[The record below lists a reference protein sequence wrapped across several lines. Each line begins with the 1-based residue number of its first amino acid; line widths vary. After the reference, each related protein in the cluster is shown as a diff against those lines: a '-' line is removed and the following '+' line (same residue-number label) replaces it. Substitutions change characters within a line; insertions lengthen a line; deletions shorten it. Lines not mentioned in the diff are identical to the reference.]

1 MPFISWSCDQNRSGC
16 NHDQDFIKN
25 AAIMEIWTNWT
36 ETGQIGGVSYQQNRG
51 VTLGYTQW
59 ILGGGGGYF
68 VIFFFVFFVPN
79 AQV

>member
-51 VTLGYTQW
+51 VKWLFRNEKPNSEGSPVQIINCILTLRRC
-59 ILGGGGGYF
+59 
-68 VIFFFVFFVPN
+68 
-79 AQV
+79 

>member
-36 ETGQIGGVSYQQNRG
+36 ETGQIGGVSYQLNRG
-51 VTLGYTQW
+51 VKWLFRIEMVKALDQKFEK
-59 ILGGGGGYF
+59 I
-68 VIFFFVFFVPN
+68 
-79 AQV
+79 